1 MTKCTSHPSVDDLHE
16 SPLEEATEATGI
28 SLADIRQARN
38 RIASHIHRT
47 PVMTSV
53 LANKWLNDSQGLTTF
68 HFKVE
73 SFQKT
78 GSFKFRGACNAIAVL
93 SEVGDRRP
101 VVTHSSGN
109 HGQALASAA
118 ALLHRT
124 AWIVVPEN
132 ASRAKVD
139 ALDAYGAKIVRCK
152 STFKDRAHVANR
164 VTADVGGVLIHSF
177 LDKRV
182 VCGQGTVG
190 LELLEQVPSLDA
202 VIVSIGGGG
211 LISGVSIAI
220 KSKNPSV
227 RIIGAEPENGN
238 AAARSIAAGEY
249 CPIDGVVST
258 VADGLK
264 ANVGSLGW
272 QVIQR
277 LVDEVI
283 SVSERD
289 IVEATKFIWERM
301 KLVIEPS
308 AGVAVAAARS
318 DRFRQMGFRNV
329 GVILCGGNIDLEK
342 LPWNSEW

>member
-1 MTKCTSHPSVDDLHE
+1 MIICAPNPIVCDMPQSQ
-16 SPLEEATEATGI
+16 LEGAVEATGV

-38 RIASHIHRT
+38 RISSHIHRT
-47 PVMTSV
+47 PVMTCV
-53 LANKWLNDSQGLTTF
+53 LADKWLNDSQGLTRF

-78 GSFKFRGACNAIAVL
+78 GSFKFRGACNALTAL
-93 SEVGDRRP
+93 SENGDMRP

-118 ALLHRT
+118 KLLDRT
-124 AWIVVPEN
+124 AWIVVPET

-139 ALDAYGAKIVRCK
+139 ALDSYGARIVRCK
-152 STFKDRAHVANR
+152 STFKDRAHVAER
-164 VTADVGGVLIHSF
+164 VTSDVGGILIHSF

-220 KSKNPSV
+220 KSQCPSV

-238 AAARSIAAGEY
+238 AAARSIAAGKY
-249 CPIDGVVST
+249 CPIEGNVNT

-264 ANVGSLGW
+264 ANVGKLGW
-272 QVIQR
+272 QVVRR
-277 LVDEVI
+277 LVDDVI
-283 SVSERD
+283 SVSEQD
-289 IVEATKFIWERM
+289 IVEATKFIWQRM

-318 DRFRQMGFRNV
+318 DRFRQCGFKNV
-329 GVILCGGNIDLEK
+329 GVILCGGNVDVEK
-342 LPWNSEW
+342 LPWNS